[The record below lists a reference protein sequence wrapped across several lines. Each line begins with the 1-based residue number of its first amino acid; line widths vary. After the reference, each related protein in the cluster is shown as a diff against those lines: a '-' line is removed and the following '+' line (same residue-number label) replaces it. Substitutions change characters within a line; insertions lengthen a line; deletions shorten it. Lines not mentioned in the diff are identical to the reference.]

1 MTTKQDYTKP
11 EIETIEFAFE
21 VLMNITSGETDGT
34 GTGEGSA
41 DDDDPELTHRRRG
54 TWGNFWE

>member
-1 MTTKQDYTKP
+1 MKQNYIKP
-11 EIETIEFAFE
+11 EIETIEFASE

-41 DDDDPELTHRRRG
+41 DDNDPDLTHRRRG